1 MNIAVEPQRSHSII
15 IIDDNAKFCSII
27 SDRIMLEDR
36 YHVVGI
42 AHNGMQGLEKIL
54 QYRPEIIVLDIMMP
68 FVDGITVLEELRD
81 TADYM
86 PIVIVYSAINDEEIT
101 RRVFALGAKRY
112 FVKPF
117 DADTFIKR
125 LNELVGVEGKGS
137 SRSNRPY
144 KSPNRILYYQEATN
158 ILKKMGMPP
167 HVNGYQFLREAVILV
182 VEDFRRINTIMS
194 DVYGPVAQKFTST
207 IPRVERAMRHAIEV
221 TWNRCRVDVIEE
233 IFGNTVDLKKDK
245 PSNSEFIARVAD
257 RIKLI
262 HKIM

>member
-1 MNIAVEPQRSHSII
+1 MNIAIEPKDSHSVI

-36 YHVVGI
+36 YHIVGI
-42 AHNGMQGLEKIL
+42 AENGIKGMDKIHH
-54 QYRPEIIVLDIMMP
+54 YRPDIIVLDIMMP

-81 TADYM
+81 TVDYD
-86 PIVIVYSAINDEEIT
+86 PIIIVYSAINDEDIT

-117 DADTFIKR
+117 DADTFMKR
-125 LNELVGVEGKGS
+125 LNELVGVEGS
-137 SRSNRPY
+137 SNKPQPY

-167 HVNGYQFLREAVILV
+167 HVNGYQYLREAVILV

-194 DVYGPVAQKFTST
+194 DVYGPVAQNFSST